1 MNYEKL
7 RMSQELQDYI
17 WVNMREKIHAKFKE
31 KESALYKEF
40 LLAFYKEVDVP
51 EEVIENI
58 FKWEGS
64 AERKWRTE
72 NNISYTIKLVNMRK
86 NYLPHEDDRHK
97 GIGNYDALVGNY
109 DAFIYD
115 KDKKTKKYTRKNE
128 LHLRMD
134 RFAPSEIRPYAV
146 LLLPPDN
153 PKIKEWMST
162 SDKYWYGSVSNLDF
176 TIDMRN
182 KNDLPPAQK
191 LMLDFFWKEKVLLEE
206 YNKVISGAN
215 AIIYSKS
222 AKEIIELIPGSEEV
236 IERYAK
242 IHLSESSLPNIRFKR
257 EERIDM
263 IKDYVKTFT
272 KEVQ

>member
-17 WVNMREKIHAKFKE
+17 WGNMREKIHAKFKE

-40 LLAFYKEVDVP
+40 LLDFYKEVDVP
-51 EEVIENI
+51 EEVLENI

-72 NNISYTIKLVNMRK
+72 NNIAYTIKLVNVRK
-86 NYLPHEDDRHK
+86 NYLPHEDIRHEV
-97 GIGNYDALVGNY
+97 IRNYDALVGAY

-134 RFAPSEIRPYAV
+134 RFAPSEIRPYVV

-153 PKIKEWMST
+153 PKVKEWMST

-191 LMLDFFWKEKVLLEE
+191 LMLDFFWKEKALLEE

-222 AKEIIELIPGSEEV
+222 VKEIIELIPGSEEV

-242 IHLSESSLPNIRFKR
+242 IHLPENSLPNIRFKR
-257 EERIDM
+257 EERVDV
-263 IKDYVKTFT
+263 IKTYVKTFT

>member
-17 WVNMREKIHAKFKE
+17 WGNMREKIHAKFKE

-40 LLAFYKEVDVP
+40 LLAFYKEIDVP

-58 FKWEGS
+58 FKWEDS
-64 AERKWRTE
+64 AKRKYLTE
-72 NNISYTIKLVNMRK
+72 STTSYTIKLVNVRK
-86 NYLPHEDDRHK
+86 NYLPHEDEHHN
-97 GIGNYDALVGNY
+97 GIGNYNALLGRY
-109 DAFIYD
+109 DAFIYE
-115 KDKKTKKYTRKNE
+115 KDAKTKKYTRKNE
-128 LHLRMD
+128 LHLHMEK
-134 RFAPSEIRPYAV
+134 FAPSEIRPYSV
-146 LLLPPDN
+146 ILLPPDN
-153 PKIKEWMST
+153 PKIKDWLST
-162 SDKYWYGSVSNLDF
+162 SDRYWYGSVSNLDF

-191 LMLDFFWKEKVLLEE
+191 LMLDFFWKEKALLEE
-206 YNKVISGAN
+206 YTKVVSGAN

-242 IHLSESSLPNIRFKR
+242 IHLPQNSLPNIRFKR
-257 EERIDM
+257 EERIDA
-263 IKDYVKTFT
+263 IKDYVKTIT